1 MRSSLV
7 STGQRRVEA
16 PPAAVELSADVAAV
30 PREDELLRLN
40 LELVVAVAVDEPR
53 KKEGVAKEAAVELEK
68 AEVEGWSWSL
78 AEEEVV
84 FWLEVDLVELILRPR
99 EGRRKNPEVL
109 ASSSLN
115 MGSHRRTV
123 EEGEGR
129 KEGRGRFGV
138 REGGFERAKSGDG
151 GKKESG

>member
-1 MRSSLV
+1 M
-7 STGQRRVEA
+7 E
-16 PPAAVELSADVAAV
+16 
-30 PREDELLRLN
+30 
-40 LELVVAVAVDEPR
+40 
-53 KKEGVAKEAAVELEK
+53 
-68 AEVEGWSWSL
+68 
-78 AEEEVV
+78 EEEVV

-109 ASSSLN
+109 ASSNLN

-138 REGGFERAKSGDG
+138 EGGRVRAGEERRWWKE
-151 GKKESG
+151 GKRIGARQQAFIRGWRGTVMR